1 MAVLFRPFGLL
12 LPNNLKLFGFQ
23 YFDIE
28 RIWLRLCQRR
38 VCTINWYLCFYFYY
52 VFRYCCQYF
61 FSEKFQN
68 LQRTNDEQN
77 EKISE
82 YERQKLENE
91 GRIFLKK
98 QKLQNTI
105 SNTTHN
111 TYKFLVVIPVKWYRS
126 QVEV

>member
-1 MAVLFRPFGLL
+1 MFLFLL
-12 LPNNLKLFGFQ
+12 SLQILLS
-23 YFDIE
+23 I
-28 RIWLRLCQRR
+28 
-38 VCTINWYLCFYFYY
+38 
-52 VFRYCCQYF
+52 F

-105 SNTTHN
+105 SNTTHS
-111 TYKFLVVIPVKWYRS
+111 TYKF
-126 QVEV
+126 

>member
-1 MAVLFRPFGLL
+1 MPETCVHNKLISMFLFLL
-12 LPNNLKLFGFQ
+12 SLQILLS
-23 YFDIE
+23 I
-28 RIWLRLCQRR
+28 
-38 VCTINWYLCFYFYY
+38 
-52 VFRYCCQYF
+52 F

-105 SNTTHN
+105 SNTTHS
-111 TYKFLVVIPVKWYRS
+111 TYKF
-126 QVEV
+126 